1 MTKTEDIPVP
11 GLRSMEILI
20 TNSAK
25 DDIFIE
31 FWSLDQT
38 STVVFFFPSE
48 NGCSEDVHNLN
59 VRKRFFTLRTSHNK
73 GR

>member
-25 DDIFIE
+25 DDIFI
-31 FWSLDQT
+31 
-38 STVVFFFPSE
+38 VF
-48 NGCSEDVHNLN
+48 
-59 VRKRFFTLRTSHNK
+59 
-73 GR
+73 